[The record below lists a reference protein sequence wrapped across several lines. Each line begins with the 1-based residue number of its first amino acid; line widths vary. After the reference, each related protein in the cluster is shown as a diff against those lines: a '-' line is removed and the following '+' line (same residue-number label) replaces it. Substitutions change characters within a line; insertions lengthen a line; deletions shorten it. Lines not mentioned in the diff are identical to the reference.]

1 MKDPN
6 PKLLSRILFPLIF
19 LSVVLVCR
27 LNAVRNLLDVSDRVS
42 LYLDAVFLF
51 AVVFFII
58 RLTDAFWR
66 NLFVRRRKE
75 FPLPRVLHS
84 FILAILY
91 LAAFFIIL
99 RDILN
104 INITPFLA
112 TSAILT
118 MILGLAFQGVLSNIV
133 SGMSLHFT
141 KSFGK
146 GDWIQVGTD
155 EGEVID
161 TNWRETRLLDLNSN
175 IVVIPNNTVAAEKL
189 INFSYPDKKTAL
201 TVPVKVSYSAPPLDV
216 FRALHS
222 AADDVSEVLENPR
235 PQAHLLEYG
244 DLGVSYR
251 VKFWIDDFR
260 RKYEIMAAVGK
271 NIWYR
276 FRREHIEIPVALNDK
291 LLEVVGSVRS
301 LRGIPEEDEDQDR
314 IFQSLLNSP
323 FLRYQEGEREG
334 ELLVGED
341 EIRKLAGS
349 VQLGRFAPGEVVFR
363 QGDTGESCYV
373 VTRGTVKGEIIYEER
388 GKKYTSEFLFEP
400 YSLFG
405 EMSLFTGMPRTAT
418 CVVDKE
424 TELLEI
430 RAVDFAQLLKRN
442 PQEADLMADLVS
454 QRNKKNQA
462 FLRKIKELSDHHI
475 KESTNKHSILARLKS
490 IISSHT

>member
-1 MKDPN
+1 MKDSN
-6 PKLLSRILFPLIF
+6 SKLLSRILFPLLF
-19 LSVVLVCR
+19 LFIALVFR
-27 LNAVRNLLDVSDRVS
+27 LGAVRNLLVVSDRVS

-51 AVVFFII
+51 ATVFFVI
-58 RLTDAFWR
+58 RLIDVLWL
-66 NLFVRRRKE
+66 NLYIRRRKE
-75 FPLPRVLHS
+75 FPLPLVLHS
-84 FILAILY
+84 FILAVLY

-99 RDILN
+99 RDILD

-161 TNWRETRLLDLNSN
+161 TNWRETRIFDRYSN
-175 IVVIPNNTVAAEKL
+175 IVIIPNNTVASEKL
-189 INFSYPDKKTAL
+189 TNFSYPNKKTAL
-201 TVPVKVSYSAPPLDV
+201 TIPVKVSYSAPPLDV
-216 FRALHS
+216 FRTLQS
-222 AADDVSEVLENPR
+222 AAGDIPEVMDNPK
-235 PQAHLLEYG
+235 PQAHLLEYD

-251 VKFWIDDFR
+251 IKFWIDDFR

-276 FRREHIEIPVALNDK
+276 FRRENIEIPVALNDK
-291 LLEVVGSVRS
+291 LLDVLGSVRS
-301 LRGIPEEDEDQDR
+301 VKGIPESDKDRDR
-314 IFQSLLNSP
+314 IFRSLLNSP

-334 ELLVGED
+334 ELLVRED
-341 EIRKLAGS
+341 EIRMWAQS
-349 VQLGRFAPGEVVFR
+349 VHLSRYAPGEVVFR
-363 QGDTGESCYV
+363 QGETGESCYV
-373 VTRGTVKGEIIYEER
+373 VARGKVEGEIIYEEK
-388 GKKYTSEFLFEP
+388 GKKYSSEFVFEP
-400 YSLFG
+400 FSLFG

-418 CVVDKE
+418 CVVEKE

-430 RAVDFAQLLKRN
+430 RAADFAQLLKRN
-442 PQEADLMADLVS
+442 PPAADLMADLVS

-462 FLRKIKELSDHHI
+462 FLKKINELSDQHI
-475 KESTNKHSILARLKS
+475 KESTSKHSILTRLKS
-490 IISSHT
+490 FISSHA